1 MFSMW
6 LNNKLNINS
15 LYSEAKTTSVNSR
28 KSVISSFTT
37 NRFVKLAGKPD
48 VELNLIVE
56 SFTSENTTFSS
67 LWSVV
72 DADNPDPLPLKKV
85 TE

>member
-1 MFSMW
+1 MG
-6 LNNKLNINS
+6 LCDNNSS

-28 KSVISSFTT
+28 KSVISSFST

-56 SFTSENTTFSS
+56 NFTSENTTFSS
-67 LWSVV
+67 LGSVV